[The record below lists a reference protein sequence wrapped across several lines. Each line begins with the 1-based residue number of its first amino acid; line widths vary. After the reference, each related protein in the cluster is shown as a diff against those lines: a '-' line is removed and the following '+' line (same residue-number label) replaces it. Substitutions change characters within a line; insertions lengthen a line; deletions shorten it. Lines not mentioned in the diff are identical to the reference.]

1 LSVEDEDII
10 VSQNVGV
17 ILPVDATSYHRCAKC
32 P

>member
-10 VSQNVGV
+10 VSQNVV
-17 ILPVDATSYHRCAKC
+17 ISLPVGATSHRRWAEW

>member
-17 ILPVDATSYHRCAKC
+17 WLPVGAASYRRWAEC